1 MFSGYKNNQV
11 PNMINDEICED
22 YLFQYSETG
31 DQVYNNESCSENRLE
46 KYEQFNDYNNDSN
59 ILMFQDD
66 NLNTNKDF
74 NYEVQKDY
82 NDYYTQQ
89 LQNQPLYNPA
99 EQYQYNEAY
108 EENNYVN
115 YQNFQNQ
122 NYAPK
127 NISQQQHN
135 NSYSNKK
142 YSQNQQQQQQQNDR
156 FTMALKY
163 NQKPY
168 QVAYFNQGYQEE
180 PTMIN
185 NQIKIDQNRIQ
196 SNQDQKII
204 YSSNNIRNIQDNYK
218 EKEIQQNLIPKEEV
232 QQQDSEA
239 NLSNFY
245 NYNQQQQ
252 QPLFKAEQAFE
263 QVIQQSSSIPASVNY
278 YQIYQDY
285 YNKQNLQSSQGAEQ
299 NIQSK
304 INNPQVKSEEDE
316 ILSQVS
322 TLPNSSNNKEQY
334 QENEQEEENGEK
346 NMQNESDSFYS
357 SPDLEAKKILIR
369 NSNKKNVVKNIMSA
383 FKNFILEPLHHN
395 YNLKDLDVVLEMY
408 NQTKKGIDDMSEMQA
423 KFKRY
428 ITSKNFNHY
437 TVKLLIQH
445 QNYSNVFKYFL
456 SGPIEEWITASK
468 VADVNSHK
476 IMIEFLK
483 ECFDDIRLID
493 LLKRHEKKRAHF
505 Q

>member
-1 MFSGYKNNQV
+1 MQMLSANKNSQV
-11 PNMINDEICED
+11 ANMINNELCED

-31 DQVYNNESCSENRLE
+31 EQGYNNESYSENRLE
-46 KYEQFNDYNNDSN
+46 KYQQYYNDYNNDSN
-59 ILMFQDD
+59 MLMFQDD
-66 NLNTNKDF
+66 NLNANKDF

-82 NDYYTQQ
+82 NDYFAQHQQ
-89 LQNQPLYNPA
+89 LYNPA
-99 EQYQYNEAY
+99 EYNQYNEAY
-108 EENNYVN
+108 EENVLNNAN

-127 NISQQQHN
+127 NASQQQNN
-135 NSYSNKK
+135 NSCSNKK
-142 YSQNQQQQQQQNDR
+142 YSQNQQQQQQYDR
-156 FTMALKY
+156 FNMVPKY

-168 QVAYFNQGYQEE
+168 YFNQGCQEE
-180 PTMIN
+180 PIIN
-185 NQIKIDQNRIQ
+185 NQIKIEQNRIQ

-204 YSSNNIRNIQDNYK
+204 YSSNNIRNIQDNYQ
-218 EKEIQQNLIPKEEV
+218 EKEIQQNLITKEEV
-232 QQQDSEA
+232 QQDSEA

-263 QVIQQSSSIPASVNY
+263 QVIQQSSSVPTSVNY

-285 YNKQNLQSSQGAEQ
+285 YNRQNQQTNQGAEQ
-299 NIQSK
+299 NVQSK
-304 INNPQVKSEEDE
+304 TNSPQVKSEDDE
-316 ILSQVS
+316 VLSQVS

-334 QENEQEEENGEK
+334 LEEEGNEDK
-346 NMQNESDSFYS
+346 NVQNESDSFYS
-357 SPDLEAKKILIR
+357 SPDLEAKKVLIR

-408 NQTKKGIDDMSEMQA
+408 NQTKKGIDDISEMQA

-456 SGPIEEWITASK
+456 GGPIEEWITASK
-468 VADVNSHK
+468 VADVKSHK

>member
-1 MFSGYKNNQV
+1 MLSGYKNNQV
-11 PNMINDEICED
+11 PNMINDDICEE

-31 DQVYNNESCSENRLE
+31 EQAYNNESCSENRLE
-46 KYEQFNDYNNDSN
+46 KYEQYNDYNNESN

-66 NLNTNKDF
+66 NMNTNKDF
-74 NYEVQKDY
+74 NDEAQKEY

-89 LQNQPLYNPA
+89 QQHQQLYNPVD
-99 EQYQYNEAY
+99 YNQYNEAY
-108 EENNYVN
+108 EDNAMNYAN

-127 NISQQQHN
+127 NVSQQQYN

-142 YSQNQQQQQQQNDR
+142 YSQNQQQQYDR
-156 FTMALKY
+156 FNMVPKY

-168 QVAYFNQGYQEE
+168 QAVCFNQDFQEE
-180 PTMIN
+180 PIIS
-185 NQIKIDQNRIQ
+185 NQIKQDQNRIQ
-196 SNQDQKII
+196 SNQDQKLI

-218 EKEIQQNLIPKEEV
+218 EKEIQQNLITKEEV
-232 QQQDSEA
+232 QQESEA

-263 QVIQQSSSIPASVNY
+263 QVIQQSSSLPASVNY

-285 YNKQNLQSSQGAEQ
+285 YNRQNQQSNQCAEQ
-299 NIQSK
+299 SVQSK
-304 INNPQVKSEEDE
+304 TGNPQVKSEEEDV
-316 ILSQVS
+316 LSQMS
-322 TLPNSSNNKEQY
+322 TLPNSSNIKEQY
-334 QENEQEEENGEK
+334 LEEEENADK
-346 NMQNESDSFYS
+346 NIQNESDSFYS

-395 YNLKDLDVVLEMY
+395 YNLKDLDVVLDMY
-408 NQTKKGIDDMSEMQA
+408 NQTKKGIDDIAEMQA

-468 VADVNSHK
+468 VADVKSHK